1 MTFCCGLNIILL
13 KIGYCAHIARDFSGY
28 EVGTMYVYCP
38 DGGRIVRRIM
48 VGEID
53 INISMSN
60 TKYLNFIMLF
70 LYKPLYNSF
79 IPNKIN
85 KTINELK
92 Y

>member
-28 EVGTMYVYCP
+28 EVGIIVYILF
-38 DGGRIVRRIM
+38 GHIVRRIM

-53 INISMSN
+53 INISMIN
-60 TKYLNFIMLF
+60 TKYLNFIVLF

-79 IPNKIN
+79 INHN
-85 KTINELK
+85 L
-92 Y
+92 